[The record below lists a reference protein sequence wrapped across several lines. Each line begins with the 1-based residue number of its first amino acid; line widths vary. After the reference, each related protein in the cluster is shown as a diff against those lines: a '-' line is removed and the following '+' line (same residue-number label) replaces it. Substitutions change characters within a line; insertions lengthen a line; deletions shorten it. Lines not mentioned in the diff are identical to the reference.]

1 MQVQTFSYPTQTY
14 RLAMRDRILV
24 RAVSV
29 LCFAVV
35 LAAAYLAL
43 AAPVRADTSVRDDG
57 LFLRPMAGPAAGTPS
72 VGDPAVGEAAQR
84 PYRAAPRLAQT
95 IRLDIAGVVAR
106 GSVTQLFRNDSSS
119 WVEGHYKFP
128 LPSDAAVDR
137 LRIRV
142 DDRVVEG
149 VIQEREQAQ
158 RTYDQAREAGQT
170 AALLTE
176 ERPNL
181 FTISLANI
189 GPGEVIAVDLEFQA
203 KVNREGDAFEFRMP
217 LVSAPRYLP
226 DMELS
231 SIDHPALR
239 ATIARQLEDAARLG
253 FPIDLSRQSNRTA
266 LEVALD
272 AGAEIASLES
282 PTHDL
287 VVSRDEQ
294 KYRIGLR
301 LGEEPADR
309 DIVLRWATERA
320 EMPGAAL
327 FHESRDG
334 TDYLLAMISPPDAR
348 ISEKLDRP
356 RDITFLIDTS
366 GSMDGESMRAAKS
379 ALVEAILGLRPDDR
393 FDIIEFDNDYSRLF
407 GSTRPANRTAVDD
420 ALRFV
425 AALAADGGTEMAGP
439 LRAAMNDRAEPG
451 YLRQVVFLTDGQV
464 GNEDAL
470 FRMIEANL
478 GKARLFTVGL
488 GSAPNDWFM
497 RKAAELGR
505 GQTVSIPNDDDA
517 AERMADFYRGIE
529 QPVVVDLALAP
540 GAGTAEVYP
549 SRMPDLYGAK
559 SLMIPVALTDWDGT
573 LTFAGDT
580 SDGPWQIQLDRSD
593 LRPAAGVAKLWAE
606 SKVEAI
612 QDTMRAGGLDAETGR
627 LAVLDVAIPHRL
639 ATRYTSFVA
648 VDATPRRPEGE
659 ALREGVVPNNLPD
672 GMAMG
677 SLAGPAG
684 ATGWEADFR
693 IGAALIAGSLF
704 LLLLSRRLNGGRNR
718 RMV

>member
-1 MQVQTFSYPTQTY
+1 MQVQTFNYPSQAN
-14 RLAMRDRILV
+14 RQASRDRILV

-35 LAAAYLAL
+35 LAAAYLAMSGS
-43 AAPVRADTSVRDDG
+43 ARADIVFQNDG
-57 LFLRPMAGPAAGTPS
+57 LFLRPMTENTEQS
-72 VGDPAVGEAAQR
+72 E
-84 PYRAAPRLAQT
+84 YRAAPRLAQT

-106 GSVTQLFRNDSSS
+106 GSVTQLFRNDSTS

-128 LPSDAAVDR
+128 LPSDAAVDQ

-142 DDRVVEG
+142 DDRIVEG
-149 VIQEREQAQ
+149 MIQEREQAQ
-158 RTYDQAREAGQT
+158 RTYEQAREAGQT
-170 AALLTE
+170 AALLSE

-203 KVNREGDAFEFRMP
+203 KVRREGDAFEFRMP
-217 LVSAPRYLP
+217 LVTAPRYMP
-226 DMELS
+226 DLELS

-239 ATIARQLEDAARLG
+239 ATIARQLEDAAQLG

-266 LEVALD
+266 LEVSLD

-287 VVSRDEQ
+287 VVSREEE

-301 LGEEPADR
+301 LGDVPADR
-309 DIVLRWATERA
+309 DIVLRWATERE

-334 TDYLLAMISPPDAR
+334 TDYLLAMISPPDAK

-366 GSMDGESMRAAKS
+366 GSMGGESMRAAKS
-379 ALVEAILGLRPDDR
+379 ALAEAVLALRPEDR
-393 FDIIEFDNDYSRLF
+393 FDIIEFDDRYSRLF
-407 GSTRPANRTAVDD
+407 GGTRAANRDAVGD

-425 AALAADGGTEMAGP
+425 AGLEADGGTEMTNP
-439 LRAAMNDRAEPG
+439 LRAAMNDRIVPG

-470 FRMIEANL
+470 FRMIDADL

-488 GSAPNDWFM
+488 GSAPNGWFM

-517 AERMADFYRGIE
+517 AERMAEFYRGIE
-529 QPVVVDLALAP
+529 QPVVVDIAMTP
-540 GAGTAEVYP
+540 GKGSAEAYP
-549 SRMPDLYGAK
+549 RRLPDLYGAK
-559 SLMIPVALTDWDGT
+559 SLMIPIAVEGWDGT
-573 LTFAGDT
+573 LTVAGDT
-580 SDGPWQIQLDRSD
+580 SNGPWRINLDRSD
-593 LRPAAGVAKLWAE
+593 LRPAVGVAKLWAE
-606 SKVEAI
+606 AKVEAI
-612 QDTMRAGGLDAETGR
+612 QDAVRVGEMDAESGR
-627 LAVLDVAIPHRL
+627 RAVLDVAIPHRL

-648 VDATPRRPEGE
+648 VDATPRRPDGE

-672 GMAMG
+672 GMTMG
-677 SLAGPAG
+677 SLTGPAG
-684 ATGWEADFR
+684 ATGWEADAR
-693 IGAALIAGSLF
+693 IGLILIAGSLF
-704 LLLLSRRLNGGRNR
+704 LLLLSRRMAGARNR
-718 RMV
+718 RVVR

>member
-1 MQVQTFSYPTQTY
+1 MQVQTFSYPTQAHRT
-14 RLAMRDRILV
+14 ATRDRILV

-29 LCFAVV
+29 LCFAIV
-35 LAAAYLAL
+35 LAAAWLAL
-43 AAPVRADTSVRDDG
+43 TAQARAESVTSDDG
-57 LFLRPMAGPAAGTPS
+57 LFLRPMAQAAEDQT
-72 VGDPAVGEAAQR
+72 
-84 PYRAAPRLAQT
+84 YRAAPRLAQT

-106 GSVTQLFRNDSSS
+106 GSVSQLFRNDSSS
-119 WVEGHYKFP
+119 WVEGRYKFP

-149 VIQEREQAQ
+149 VIKEREAAQ
-158 RTYDQAREAGQT
+158 RTYDQARSAGQT
-170 AALLTE
+170 AALLSE

-203 KVNREGDAFEFRMP
+203 KVEREGDAFEFRMP
-217 LVSAPRYLP
+217 LVAAPRYLP
-226 DMELS
+226 EMELS

-239 ATIARQLEDAARLG
+239 ATIAKQLEEAARLG

-287 VVSRDEQ
+287 VVSREVQ

-301 LGEEPADR
+301 LGDVPADR
-309 DIVLRWATERA
+309 DIVLRWSTERGD
-320 EMPGAAL
+320 MPGAAL
-327 FHESRDG
+327 FHESSNG

-348 ISEKLDRP
+348 IAEEMDRP

-366 GSMDGESMRAAKS
+366 GSMGGESMRAAKS
-379 ALVEAILGLRPDDR
+379 ALAEAVMGLGPADR
-393 FDIIEFDNDYSRLF
+393 FDIIEFDSRFSRLF
-407 GSTRPANRTAVDD
+407 GRSRAADRTAVED

-425 AALAADGGTEMAGP
+425 SGLVAGGGTEMAGP
-439 LRAAMNDRAEPG
+439 LRDAMSDRADPG

-478 GKARLFTVGL
+478 GDARLFTVGL

-505 GQTVSIPNDDDA
+505 GQTVSIPNGDDA
-517 AERMADFYRGIE
+517 AERMARFYREIE
-529 QPVVVDLALAP
+529 QPVVVDVAISP
-540 GAGTAEVYP
+540 GAGSAEIYP
-549 SRMPDLYGAK
+549 DRVPDLYAAK
-559 SLMIPVALTDWDGT
+559 SLMIPIAVDNWDGS
-573 LTFAGDT
+573 LTVSGTT
-580 SDGPWQIQLDRSD
+580 SNGPWQVRLDRSD

-606 SKVEAI
+606 GKVEAI
-612 QDTMRAGGLDAETGR
+612 QDAMRGGEMDAETGR

-639 ATRYTSFVA
+639 ATRFTSFVA

-659 ALREGVVPNNLPD
+659 VLREGVVPNNMPD
-672 GMAMG
+672 GMTMG
-677 SLAGPAG
+677 SLTGPAG
-684 ATGWEADFR
+684 ATGWEADVR
-693 IGAALIAGSLF
+693 IGLMLIAGSLL
-704 LLLLSRRLNGGRNR
+704 LLLLSRRLSGARNR
-718 RMV
+718 RIV